1 MGTQQISNENKTTT
15 TTEHNNPTTNFSQS
29 PCALIQSVDQTLFK
43 KNCYFIVPKGLVWFG
58 LVWFDDDDHDHLA
71 VIMCGQDLT
80 CWKKDG
86 STHKHIFK

>member
-43 KNCYFIVPKGLVWFG
+43 KIVISLSPRIWFG
-58 LVWFDDDDHDHLA
+58 LVWFHDDDRDHLA
-71 VIMCGQDLT
+71 VIMCGQEFT

-86 STHKHIFK
+86 STHKHLFK